1 MLNANGKRIRLK
13 KFRKSNVDLGKL
25 ILAVRAIAAE
35 QPDRIYTKDGPYGV
49 CLYRRT
55 VQSDG
60 TMRGCIIGEA
70 LRRSGWSTTG
80 LDSSEMGGIQ
90 FILVDVFKLHSDN
103 RQVVWLGRVQG
114 EQDAGKTWA
123 NAVLAADKA
132 TPLA

>member
-35 QPDRIYTKDGPYGV
+35 QPDRIYTKDGGT

-80 LDSSEMGGIQ
+80 LDGWKMGGIR

-103 RQVVWLGRVQG
+103 RQVVWLGKVQG
-114 EQDAGKTWA
+114 GQDAGKTWA
-123 NAVLAADKA
+123 NAVLAADKE